1 MAGLGFPELV
11 VICIIA
17 LLVFGP
23 KKLPDAGKALGQAIR
38 GFRSS
43 MEGRDEPQPNAKAI
57 PPGPACPA
65 CGKSVEADAAF
76 CAHCG
81 RALTGGP
88 RSQMG

>member
-1 MAGLGFPELV
+1 MGGLGFPELL
-11 VICIIA
+11 VICIVA

-38 GFRSS
+38 GFKSS
-43 MEGRDEPQPNAKAI
+43 MEGRDEPLANVRAI
-57 PPGPACPA
+57 AAGPACPA

-81 RALTGGP
+81 QALAGAP
-88 RSQMG
+88 RSQTA